1 MLSNLEDVSKEASFI
16 KIKNFTEASTNDN
29 DSYIQDNVDNKM
41 NLIKE
46 IQSIMLACVDSNS
59 YGQDDSVEELVVK
72 NSIMK
77 ENLSIVISTIEDQ
90 MSAIGHDMSSFFD
103 SVAADQKDEKT

>member
-1 MLSNLEDVSKEASFI
+1 
-16 KIKNFTEASTNDN
+16 
-29 DSYIQDNVDNKM
+29 
-41 NLIKE
+41 
-46 IQSIMLACVDSNS
+46 MLACVDSNS
-59 YGQDDSVEELVVK
+59 YGQDDSVEELMVK

-103 SVAADQKDEKT
+103 SVAAEQKDEKT